1 MSEAEKRA
9 EPLRSS
15 DDYQTGRAIK
25 QRALASVL
33 RRVRVLEC
41 ATRDAAAE
49 AQRLSDALRAE
60 QQREAQRDDVA
71 A

>member
-1 MSEAEKRA
+1 MTT
-9 EPLRSS
+9 RSS
-15 DDYQTGRAIK
+15 VDARHNAIASREIK

-49 AQRLSDALRAE
+49 AQRLSDALRIE
-60 QQREAQRDDVA
+60 QEREAQRDDVA